1 MRITATI
8 PGFTH
13 YRWAVTRDY
22 RTHMWCVVPSRRS
35 RVGTEYGP
43 SERLFG
49 RKEDAKRAAR
59 ELSAPDSRD
68 FERPKHGVEVAGD

>member
-1 MRITATI
+1 MRITTTI

-13 YRWAVTRDY
+13 YRWAVTRDC

-49 RKEDAKRAAR
+49 RKADAKQAAR
-59 ELSAPDSRD
+59 ELGAPGPKD
-68 FERPKHGVEVAGD
+68 FERPNHGVEVPNE